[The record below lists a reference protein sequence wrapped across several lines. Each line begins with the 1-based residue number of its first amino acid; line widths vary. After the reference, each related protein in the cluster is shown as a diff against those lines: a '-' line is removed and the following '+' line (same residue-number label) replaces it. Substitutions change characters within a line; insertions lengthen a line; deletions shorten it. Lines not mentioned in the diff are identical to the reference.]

1 MPFWPQKTHGRIY
14 IWSSHPANQTF
25 KTAIRFWT
33 RIHNSSISLSTR
45 LNKKYWIATSIG
57 TRGSGQIC
65 LLLQNFYYPW
75 AQNIN
80 PILDLIPC
88 LSSTCFD
95 SNPSSSDVLSWL
107 ILPLLPPCLG
117 PCLPA
122 VKVVAF
128 VGCMDILPA
137 PCQVSRHCLNSCF
150 SPSVSVPPSGVY
162 VR

>member
-1 MPFWPQKTHGRIY
+1 M
-14 IWSSHPANQTF
+14 
-25 KTAIRFWT
+25 
-33 RIHNSSISLSTR
+33 
-45 LNKKYWIATSIG
+45 YWVATSIG
-57 TRGSGQIC
+57 TQGSGQIL

-137 PCQVSRHCLNSCF
+137 PCQVSRHCLDSCF
-150 SPSVSVPPSGVY
+150 SPSVSVPPIGVY
-162 VR
+162 VRQVCRSLPPTPSGFLAPDVYGTVLSSGSPQTNSPST